1 MKIAVT
7 YEGGS
12 IFQHFGKTETF
23 KMYEVED
30 GKITSMQ
37 IVHAGGAGHSALAGF
52 LSEQSAN
59 VLICGG
65 IGEGAQEALKEAG
78 IKVISGAAGEVD
90 AAVNAY
96 LAGELE
102 SAGTNCDHH
111 HEEGHSC
118 CGQHEETATEEASA
132 EEEHSCGGHC
142 SGCSGCGGAHVP
154 DFEGK
159 TYPWN
164 PTVKKKARRVFML
177 RWLFII
183 LTAAAIFFLTYQK
196 LTTNV
201 WELTAFLC
209 QLLAVIELAF
219 GLQFVEAGWSRKI
232 SSRMPLDE
240 HYEYALYMYHIQS
253 VRDLATNNRMLL
265 LIASLEIQLGK
276 YDHATQTITQISV
289 GKCTPVQLKQL
300 YYMQILLAAEVGDT
314 DTKNQFL
321 TRYTGIPD
329 TNGEYPSEAELTT
342 WIEAEEMD
350 RLISA
355 LKKFTPTR
363 KEHILRTCLI
373 TIVLAYSTFFY
384 GAWYGINKSAG
395 YAIRYYFAE
404 ISAICVSVTLSC
416 LLIWGMICLYKKQ
429 KSLLNR
435 KAARRIIAVSY
446 AALTLFLLS
455 LIGYSFLIVS
465 FGVEGTE
472 TVTGQDQHYIYLSV
486 QPDYGIATQY
496 RTDNLIYM
504 QKTGLFLP
512 NTDTLTESSVPD
524 SDPNDSET
532 QDSSTTDSTE
542 NSPAQESQKASP
554 LQDEM
559 RAVYQYIQQQNPLPD
574 MNFTYTANAKG
585 ENYAILSET
594 TEEKDGTTVNVNYCL
609 YDNGSKTDENNNTF
623 EELVLEKVYP
633 DGGYE
638 TELVDFYLVNP
649 ETLEVID
656 EQKSSW

>member
-132 EEEHSCGGHC
+132 EEEHSC
-142 SGCSGCGGAHVP
+142 
-154 DFEGK
+154 EGDLPVLDSELK

-177 RWLFII
+177 RWLIVI
-183 LTAAAIFFLTYQK
+183 LAAAAIFFLTYQK

-201 WELTAFLC
+201 WGLTAFLC

-314 DTKNQFL
+314 NIKNQFL

-404 ISAICVSVTLSC
+404 ISVICVSVTLSC

-455 LIGYSFLIVS
+455 LIGYSFLIVN

-574 MNFTYTANAKG
+574 MNFTYTANARG

>member
-96 LAGELE
+96 LASEL
-102 SAGTNCDHH
+102 
-111 HEEGHSC
+111 
-118 CGQHEETATEEASA
+118 
-132 EEEHSCGGHC
+132 
-142 SGCSGCGGAHVP
+142 
-154 DFEGK
+154 K

-177 RWLFII
+177 RWLFVI
-183 LTAAAIFFLTYQK
+183 LDAAAIFFLTYQK

-201 WELTAFLC
+201 WGLTAFLC

-289 GKCTPVQLKQL
+289 EKCTPVQLKQL

-342 WIEAEEMD
+342 WIEADEMD

-355 LKKFTPTR
+355 LKNFTPTR

-404 ISAICVSVTLSC
+404 ISTICVSVTLSC

-542 NSPAQESQKASP
+542 NSPAQESQNTSP

-594 TEEKDGTTVNVNYCL
+594 TEEKNGTTVNVNYCL